1 MGLYIDSDDVGAG
14 GDDIDIGGDGSGTA
28 GAEIMAG
35 GASGLLDETV
45 GAGSCFFPFLAIV
58 E

>member
-1 MGLYIDSDDVGAG
+1 MGLHNVVVGVVGAK
-14 GDDIDIGGDGSGTA
+14 TV
-28 GAEIMAG
+28 AG

-45 GAGSCFFPFLAIV
+45 GAGLCFFPFLAIV